1 MEYGNRMKYVI
12 ALLLLSS
19 LFGCYSTENVGYYVR
34 SVARTYGIQYGGE
47 KYFETEPKRGP
58 TFYCNEIIN
67 GKFADVSTNAQK
79 AYAYMYLAR
88 IKLRRNLLNEAIP
101 LLDKSEEYAN
111 LFPYKSELLAGYFYK
126 KDNFAESKRY
136 YKELIE
142 WIDKRLDEIA
152 SGKFDVDTLEFM
164 SIRSYSDGKFEE
176 DYVKMYKNSEKP
188 KEFREAL
195 YVKYLTDKKELALS
209 RIDEI
214 DKDNKVQ

>member
-1 MEYGNRMKYVI
+1 MEYGNGMKGLI
-12 ALLLLSS
+12 LLFFLLPLS
-19 LFGCYSTENVGYYVR
+19 GCYTANTPEHYIHFGTR
-34 SVARTYGIQYGGE
+34 AYGIQYGGD
-47 KYFETEPKRGP
+47 KYFEIERKNGP
-58 TFYCNEIIN
+58 TYFFNEIIN

-101 LLDKSEEYAN
+101 LLDKSEECAN

-136 YKELIE
+136 YKELIK
-142 WIDKRLDEIA
+142 WIDKRLDEIG

-214 DKDNKVQ
+214 DKDNKAQ